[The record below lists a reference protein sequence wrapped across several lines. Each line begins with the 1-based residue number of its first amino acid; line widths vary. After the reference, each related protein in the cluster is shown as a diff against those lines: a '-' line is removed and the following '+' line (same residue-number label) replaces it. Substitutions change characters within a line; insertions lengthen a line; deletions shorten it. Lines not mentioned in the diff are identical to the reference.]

1 MATKS
6 VSSVAEPSPSANAR
20 RLRAATREPARR
32 FRSPPRSSRNSR
44 PARASRTQSTRY
56 PLDGKGRPL
65 LGAGGRFLFAETG
78 LFCNCQQLAGRA
90 ISSAVERLVYTEN
103 VGGSIPSSPTKNP
116 TLSARPRALKG
127 RRAGAPLD
135 CRAEPADRA
144 SAGRLPPQSARSPD

>member
-65 LGAGGRFLFAETG
+65 LGAGGRFLFAETC
-78 LFCNCQQLAGRA
+78 LFCNRQQLAGRA

-103 VGGSIPSSPTKNP
+103 VGGWVPPS
-116 TLSARPRALKG
+116 
-127 RRAGAPLD
+127 
-135 CRAEPADRA
+135 
-144 SAGRLPPQSARSPD
+144 PPQQSPAHPAAVRAPWAESSGATSLSSWNRREGLFGTSAH

>member
-6 VSSVAEPSPSANAR
+6 VSSVSEPSPSANAR

-65 LGAGGRFLFAETG
+65 LGAGGRFLFAETC
-78 LFCNCQQLAGRA
+78 LFCNRQQLAGRA

-103 VGGSIPSSPTKNP
+103 VGGSIPSSSTQPP
-116 TLSARPRALKG
+116 FQDQRRLRQALSLGGFTALLPFG
-127 RRAGAPLD
+127 IRRESCTELRDDGAP
-135 CRAEPADRA
+135 
-144 SAGRLPPQSARSPD
+144 G